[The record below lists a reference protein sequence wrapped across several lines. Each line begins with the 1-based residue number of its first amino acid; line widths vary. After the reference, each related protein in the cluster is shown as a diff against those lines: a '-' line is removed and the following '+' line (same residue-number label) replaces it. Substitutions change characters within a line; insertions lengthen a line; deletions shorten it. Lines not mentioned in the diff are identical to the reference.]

1 MDFRKFAG
9 RSAAWVAVGASLI
22 GCAGTFGVN
31 EQSSAETKKELVIQR
46 ADARGA
52 ALVRGD
58 LDGAYEFLS
67 DASKAVISKDNFK
80 RRMSMVPFTAYRID
94 KVSCEAALC
103 KVDSRLT
110 FDHRVMKGVSAPS
123 TETWVIERGNLFYV
137 FPAV

>member
-9 RSAAWVAVGASLI
+9 RSAAWVAVAASLI
-22 GCAGTFGVN
+22 GCAGMLGVS
-31 EQSSAETKKELVIQR
+31 EQSSAESKKELVIQR

-67 DASKAVISKDNFK
+67 EASKAVISKDNFK
-80 RRMSMVPFTAYRID
+80 RRMSLVPFTAYRID
-94 KVSCEAALC
+94 KVSCETALC